1 MSRQLRRCRLSRC
14 RNPPTSMSRLGRSDW
29 ISYIV
34 HGEGIVATDP
44 GPIMNLSLPAE
55 IQRLIEDRVR
65 SGKYPTPEDVTPRP
79 NNPYG
84 ITKLG
89 CEQLQD
95 TYAAGWKLLGRIM
108 CALLNAAAGVGRI
121 DVVKTQLVTHLE
133 EIRLYVIGFQPGQ
146 RPPRIEIGGSLPKGK
161 VN

>member
-65 SGKYPTPEDVTPRP
+65 SGKYPTPEDVVAAAIAT
-79 NNPYG
+79 
-84 ITKLG
+84 LD
-89 CEQLQD
+89 QQD
-95 TYAAGWKLLGRIM
+95 RFGDFAPGELDALMAAGERDIERG
-108 CALLNAAAGVGRI
+108 
-121 DVVKTQLVTHLE
+121 DVMDADQGFAELR
-133 EIRLYVIGFQPGQ
+133 RLSDQ
-146 RPPRIEIGGSLPKGK
+146 R
-161 VN
+161 